1 MQEEKD
7 IQKEDIQVEE
17 AEEETLDKEFG
28 DEEFCA
34 NCKKL
39 KAQSDEYMNNWK
51 RSQADYENLKKQTEK
66 RIKDIIEFGNAEM
79 ILEFLPLYNYYSVA
93 LSHIPE
99 ENKKE
104 SWFEGLSHIDTLW
117 QGFFEKFGIK
127 KINTVGEIFD
137 HNIHEA
143 VDFETDENKEDHEV
157 LKELQAGY
165 ELGGKVIQP
174 AKVIVNKLD

>member
-7 IQKEDIQVEE
+7 MQEENTQVEE

-28 DEEFCA
+28 DEVFCA
-34 NCKKL
+34 NCKRL
-39 KAQSDEYMNNWK
+39 QAQSDEYMNNWK

-143 VDFETDENKEDHEV
+143 VDFENDKDKKDHEV
-157 LKELQAGY
+157 LSELQAGY

-174 AKVIVNKLD
+174 AKVIVNKLN